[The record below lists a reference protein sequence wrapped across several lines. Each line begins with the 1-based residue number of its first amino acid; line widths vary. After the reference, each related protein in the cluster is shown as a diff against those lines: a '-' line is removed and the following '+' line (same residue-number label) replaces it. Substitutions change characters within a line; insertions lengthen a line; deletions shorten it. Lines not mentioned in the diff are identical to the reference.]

1 MAILYLKAFHIVFVV
16 AWFAGL
22 FYLLRMF
29 VYYREAEDK
38 GEPDRSILTAQ
49 FLLMQKRV
57 FKIIAEPAMGIT
69 WTLGTTIICLYG
81 WEWFS
86 MSYWLHA
93 KLVFL
98 FFLSWFHIYC
108 GQLIKKFESGTNTFS
123 SQQLRMMNEVPT
135 LFLLCI
141 ALLAMLKNLE
151 YFAMAIPVI
160 LLFGFLIFKGIK
172 FYKAFRQKNPSA

>member
-29 VYYREAEDK
+29 VYFREAEDK
-38 GEPDRSILTAQ
+38 PEPEKGILCKQ

-57 FKIIAEPAMGIT
+57 FNIIAEPAMVIT
-69 WTLGTTIICLYG
+69 WLLGVTIIFLYG
-81 WEWFS
+81 WEWFKIS
-86 MSYWLHA
+86 HWLHL

-98 FFLSWFHIYC
+98 FFLSWFHMYC
-108 GQLIKKFESGTNTFS
+108 GRLIKKFEDGTNTFT

-135 LFLLCI
+135 MFLLCI
-141 ALLAMLKNLE
+141 ALLAMVKNLWS
-151 YFAMAIPVI
+151 FAMAIPI
-160 LLFGFLIFKGIK
+160 ILIFGMLIFWGIK
-172 FYKAFRQKNPSA
+172 FYKKVRQRNPEA